1 MAATPASPQLSD
13 RTFFLINAVL
23 SAGALAFLAYL
34 LLIRQADGVGA
45 DLSFMPAVNACLNAA
60 SATALALGWVAI
72 KRQRPDIHRALMV
85 TAFAASSLF
94 LIGYVTYHYAHGD
107 TKYAGTGLMRTVYL
121 VVLASHVLLSMGVVP
136 LALTTFYFAWKKD
149 HTRHRK
155 VAKIT
160 LPIWLYVSITGVLVY
175 FMLRG
180 SR

>member
-136 LALTTFYFAWKKD
+136 LALTTFYFAWKKE
-149 HTRHRK
+149 HARHRK
-155 VAKIT
+155 VAKFT
-160 LPIWLYVSITGVLVY
+160 LPIWLYVSVTGVLVY
-175 FMLRG
+175 FLLRG